1 MASEHLLV
9 SPIACQFYCSSKIIV
24 NLTPIWPSGNRK
36 SLKLAIS
43 IATMTSVTN
52 GQETEEIVEIGP
64 DLYSFPSC
72 WQK

>member
-1 MASEHLLV
+1 MALEYLLV

-36 SLKLAIS
+36 SLKLVIS
-43 IATMTSVTN
+43 NATMTAATN
-52 GQETEEIVEIGP
+52 GQEREEVVEIDPG
-64 DLYSFPSC
+64 LLSFSIS